1 LTAEYAL
8 LGLALAVNLY
18 LSAVTLAR
26 VRGIRTQLAVL
37 TLRVTETAEIVDA
50 LDADLRGK
58 SDG

>member
-1 LTAEYAL
+1 LTEYAL
-8 LGLALAVNLY
+8 LGLAVALNLY

-37 TLRVTETAEIVDA
+37 TLRVTETAETVDA

-58 SDG
+58 SNG